1 MSKLNSGEVFGI
13 DSIAPLEH
21 TVPDPDNPSGSEY
34 IGPDG
39 VRYAV
44 YTPPSSPP
52 L

>member
-21 TVPDPDNPSGSEY
+21 AVPDPDNPSGSEY